1 MSMSRNI
8 EIRIGNSR
16 EVFEFYDINKD
27 EKISKSELVE
37 AMKLLGEEIS
47 EDFADLV
54 ISKVDKSRDGKVDF
68 EEFKEWRFIFMR
80 DGVKDL

>member
-1 MSMSRNI
+1 M
-8 EIRIGNSR
+8 
-16 EVFEFYDINKD
+16 FEFYDINKD

>member
-1 MSMSRNI
+1 MSHEYVQKQLNQ
-8 EIRIGNSR
+8 NSR

>member
-1 MSMSRNI
+1 
-8 EIRIGNSR
+8 
-16 EVFEFYDINKD
+16 
-27 EKISKSELVE
+27 
-37 AMKLLGEEIS
+37 MKLLGEEIS

>member
-1 MSMSRNI
+1 MNVQI
-8 EIRIGNSR
+8 YLNQNSR

>member
-1 MSMSRNI
+1 M
-8 EIRIGNSR
+8 
-16 EVFEFYDINKD
+16 FEFYDINKD

-80 DGVKDL
+80 DGVKDM

>member
-1 MSMSRNI
+1 MNQ
-8 EIRIGNSR
+8 NSR

>member
-1 MSMSRNI
+1 M
-8 EIRIGNSR
+8 
-16 EVFEFYDINKD
+16 FEFYDINKD

-80 DGVKDL
+80 DGVKDLWLHFT